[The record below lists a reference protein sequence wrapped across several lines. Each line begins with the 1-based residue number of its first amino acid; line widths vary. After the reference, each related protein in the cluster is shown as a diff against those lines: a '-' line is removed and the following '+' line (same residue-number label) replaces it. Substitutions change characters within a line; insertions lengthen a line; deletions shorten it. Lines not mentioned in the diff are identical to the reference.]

1 MQYTLTRLKQRGP
14 RKGETMQRN
23 SQHGR
28 GYAVGSVCGSDSQS
42 ASHAVG
48 SGKGLTITTVTGMG
62 RQWTGDKNANARR
75 FAAQV
80 KADRKAA
87 ALDRLAGL

>member
-48 SGKGLTITTVTGMG
+48 SGKGLTITTVTGLG
-62 RQWTGDKNANARR
+62 RQWTGDKNATARR

-80 KADRKAA
+80 
-87 ALDRLAGL
+87 LSLIHI